1 MTHFTLYAEVEIH
14 YGQHPSIL
22 KVEVPTGLDAD
33 AAQSYVRGVRNA
45 LQAIKFSTTRADSV
59 LETIHQSDALNDLA
73 KLEATP
79 DKS

>member
-14 YGQHPSIL
+14 YGQHPSTF

-45 LQAIKFSTTRADSV
+45 LLAVQSTSTSAKGV
-59 LETIHQSDALNDLA
+59 LETVHQSGTLADLKA
-73 KLEATP
+73 LEAKAT
-79 DKS
+79 KA